1 MSRSIPASTDVE
13 HCNPELA
20 HHCAWLRLAAPG
32 AGWWRERAAAQ
43 RHRWP
48 QRLGDLQLL
57 VGPVGREGSQQAV
70 AVAVDPEHGG
80 A

>member
-1 MSRSIPASTDVE
+1 MV
-13 HCNPELA
+13 
-20 HHCAWLRLAAPG
+20 
-32 AGWWRERAAAQ
+32 AGDGSGSALIAKGW
-43 RHRWP
+43 
-48 QRLGDLQLL
+48 DLQLL